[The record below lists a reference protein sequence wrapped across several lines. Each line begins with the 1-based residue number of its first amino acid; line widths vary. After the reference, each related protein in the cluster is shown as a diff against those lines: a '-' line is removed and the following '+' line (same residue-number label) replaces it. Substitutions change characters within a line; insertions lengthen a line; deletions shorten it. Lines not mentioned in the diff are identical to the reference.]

1 MSKGPFKQTK
11 ILASLGPASD
21 DPKTVEQLI
30 HYGANGVRLN
40 FSHGT
45 HAEQGRRIVWA
56 RAASKKLNKPV
67 AIVADLQGPK
77 IRLGDL
83 PPDGVEL
90 KFGQDV
96 RFGYRSDYETTGI
109 LPIQY
114 DLSKKVKVGETMY
127 LWDGKLQAKI
137 THLRNGIITA
147 QVLVG
152 GRLTSRKGINLP
164 DTDLGGDII
173 TAKDLADVKYAA
185 SQGADYVALSFVQRA
200 ADIHRLRKYLRKL
213 KSDMQIIAKIETP
226 MALTYIDEI
235 VQAADGVMVARG
247 DLAIEAG
254 AEVVPIMQR
263 KITGLTRKYRKFVI
277 IATQMLAS
285 MVDNPHPT
293 RAEVSDVATAVITGV
308 DCLMLSDETNNG
320 KYPVEAVKTMKR
332 VLTYTEDNMPLK
344 AVYADQEGVASR
356 APLSAAA
363 VSLAHQLKARMIVAE
378 TKTGETALNISDMRP
393 TVPIIVATPDPR
405 VAQKL
410 AIVYGCRTYYITNT
424 QYAATQA
431 LGLLEKEKRLSK
443 GQKAVL
449 VYGYGPEYGSL
460 TDTIRVYEVGLS

>member
-1 MSKGPFKQTK
+1 VSRGPFKQTK

-21 DPKTVEQLI
+21 SYKTVEALI
-30 HYGANGVRLN
+30 DKGANGVRLN

-45 HAEQGRRIVWA
+45 HQEQGQRIEWA
-56 RAASKKLNKPV
+56 RKASDRLNKPV
-67 AIVADLQGPK
+67 AVVADLQGPK

-83 PPDGVEL
+83 PPEGVEL
-90 KFGQDV
+90 KFGHDV
-96 RFGYRSDYETTGI
+96 RFAYRADYEATGI

-114 DLSKKVKVGETMY
+114 DLSKKIKVGETMF
-127 LWDGKLQAKI
+127 LWDGKLQAKV
-137 THLRNGIITA
+137 THVKGAIIAA
-147 QVLVG
+147 QILVG
-152 GRLTSRKGINLP
+152 GTVTSRKGINLP

-173 TAKDLADVKYAA
+173 TTKDLADVKYAA

-213 KSDMQIIAKIETP
+213 NSDMQIIAKIETP
-226 MALTYIDEI
+226 MALKYIDEI

-293 RAEVSDVATAVITGV
+293 RAEVSDVATAAITQV
-308 DCLMLSDETNNG
+308 DCVMLSDETNNG

-332 VLTYTEDNMPLK
+332 VLTYTEDNMPLR
-344 AVYADQEGVASR
+344 AVYADEDLITAK
-356 APLSAAA
+356 APISAAA
-363 VSLAHQLKARMIVAE
+363 VSLAANVQAKMLVAE
-378 TKTGETALNISDMRP
+378 TRSGDTALNLSDMRP
-393 TVPIIVATPDPR
+393 KMPIIVATPDRR

-410 AIVYGCRTYYITNT
+410 AIVYGCRSYYIKNT
-424 QYAATQA
+424 EYAATEA
-431 LGLLEKEKRLSK
+431 LGLLQKEKRLSK
-443 GQKAVL
+443 GEKAVL

-460 TDTIRVYEVGLS
+460 TDTIRVYEAQ

>member
-1 MSKGPFKQTK
+1 MSRGPFKQTK

-21 DPKTVEQLI
+21 SYKTVEALI
-30 HYGANGVRLN
+30 DKGANGVRLN

-45 HAEQGRRIVWA
+45 HQEQGRRIDWA
-56 RAASKKLNKPV
+56 RQASDKLNKPV
-67 AIVADLQGPK
+67 AVVADLQGPK

-83 PPDGVEL
+83 PPEGVEL
-90 KFGQDV
+90 KFGRDV
-96 RFGYRSDYETTGI
+96 RFAYRADYEATGI

-114 DLSKKVKVGETMY
+114 DLSKKIKVGETMF
-127 LWDGKLQAKI
+127 LWDGKLQAKV
-137 THLRNGIITA
+137 THVKGAVITA
-147 QVLVG
+147 QILVG
-152 GRLTSRKGINLP
+152 GTVTSRKGINLP

-173 TAKDLADVKYAA
+173 TTKDLADVKYAA

-213 KSDMQIIAKIETP
+213 RSDMQIIAKIETP
-226 MALTYIDEI
+226 MALKYIDEI

-293 RAEVSDVATAVITGV
+293 RAEVSDVATAAITQV
-308 DCLMLSDETNNG
+308 DCVMLSDETNNG

-332 VLTYTEDNMPLK
+332 VLTYTEDNMPLR
-344 AVYADQEGVASR
+344 AVYADEDLITAK
-356 APLSAAA
+356 APISAAA
-363 VSLAHQLKARMIVAE
+363 VSLAANVQAKMLVAE
-378 TKTGETALNISDMRP
+378 TRSGDTALNLSDMRP
-393 TVPIIVATPDPR
+393 KMPIIVATPDRR

-410 AIVYGCRTYYITNT
+410 AIVYGCRSYYIKNT
-424 QYAATQA
+424 EYAATEA
-431 LGLLEKEKRLSK
+431 LGLLQKEKRLSK
-443 GQKAVL
+443 GEKAVL

-460 TDTIRVYEVGLS
+460 TDTIRVYEAQ

>member
-1 MSKGPFKQTK
+1 
-11 ILASLGPASD
+11 
-21 DPKTVEQLI
+21 
-30 HYGANGVRLN
+30 VRLN

-45 HAEQGRRIVWA
+45 HQEQGQRIEWA
-56 RAASKKLNKPV
+56 RKASDRLNKPV
-67 AIVADLQGPK
+67 AVVADLQGPK

-83 PPDGVEL
+83 PPEGVEL
-90 KFGQDV
+90 KFGHDV
-96 RFGYRSDYETTGI
+96 RFAYRADYEATGI

-114 DLSKKVKVGETMY
+114 DLSKKIKVGETMF
-127 LWDGKLQAKI
+127 LWDGKLQAKV
-137 THLRNGIITA
+137 THVKGAIIAA
-147 QVLVG
+147 QILVG
-152 GRLTSRKGINLP
+152 GTVTSRKGINLP

-173 TAKDLADVKYAA
+173 TTKDLADVKYAA

-213 KSDMQIIAKIETP
+213 NSDMQIIAKIETP
-226 MALTYIDEI
+226 MALKYIDEI

-293 RAEVSDVATAVITGV
+293 RAEVSDVATAAITQV
-308 DCLMLSDETNNG
+308 DCVMLSDETNNG

-332 VLTYTEDNMPLK
+332 VLTYTEDNMPLR
-344 AVYADQEGVASR
+344 AVYADEDLITAK
-356 APLSAAA
+356 APISAAA
-363 VSLAHQLKARMIVAE
+363 VSLAANVQAKMLVAE
-378 TKTGETALNISDMRP
+378 TRSGDTALNLSDMRP
-393 TVPIIVATPDPR
+393 KMPIIVATPDRR

-410 AIVYGCRTYYITNT
+410 AIVYGCRSYYIKNT
-424 QYAATQA
+424 EYAATEA
-431 LGLLEKEKRLSK
+431 LGLLQKEKRLSK
-443 GQKAVL
+443 GEKAVL

-460 TDTIRVYEVGLS
+460 TDTIRVYEAQ

>member
-1 MSKGPFKQTK
+1 LSKGPFKQTK

-21 DPKTVEQLI
+21 NPKIVEQLI
-30 HYGANGVRLN
+30 SSGANGVRLN

-45 HAEQGRRIVWA
+45 HQEQGQRIVWA
-56 RAASKKLNKPV
+56 REASQKLNKPV

-90 KFGQDV
+90 KFGHDV
-96 RFGYRSDYETTGI
+96 RFAYRADYEATGI

-114 DLSKKVKVGETMY
+114 DFSKNIKVGEIIY
-127 LWDGKLQAKI
+127 LWDGKLQAKV
-137 THLRNGIITA
+137 THVRAGVITA

-173 TAKDLADVKYAA
+173 TNKDLADVKYAA
-185 SQGADYVALSFVQRA
+185 SQQCDYVALSFVQRA
-200 ADIHRLRKYLRKL
+200 ADIIRLRKYLKRL
-213 KSDMQIIAKIETP
+213 DSDMQIIAKIETP
-226 MALTYIDEI
+226 MALKHIEEI
-235 VQAADGVMVARG
+235 IQAADGVMVARG

-263 KITGLTRKYRKFVI
+263 RITGLTRKYRKFVI

-285 MVDNPHPT
+285 MVDAPQPT
-293 RAEVSDVATAVITGV
+293 RAEVSDVATAAITGV
-308 DCLMLSDETNNG
+308 DCVMLSDETNNG
-320 KYPVEAVKTMKR
+320 KYPVQAVKTMKR
-332 VLTYTEDNMPLK
+332 ILTYTEDNMPLK
-344 AVYADQEGVASR
+344 AVYADQDGVAER

-363 VSLAHQLKARMIVAE
+363 VSLSATLKATMIIAE
-378 TKTGETALNISDMRP
+378 TKSGDTALNLSDMRP
-393 TVPIIVATPDPR
+393 TVPIIVATPDHR

-410 AIVYGCRTYYITNT
+410 AIVYGCRSYYIKNT
-424 QYAATQA
+424 KYAATEA
-431 LGLLEKEKRLSK
+431 IKLLEAEKRLVK

-449 VYGYGPEYGSL
+449 VYGYGHEHGSL
-460 TDTIRVYEVGLS
+460 TDTIRVYEAQ

>member
-1 MSKGPFKQTK
+1 MGRGPFKQTK

-21 DPKTVEQLI
+21 NQKTVEQLI
-30 HYGANGVRLN
+30 SSGANGVRLN

-45 HAEQGRRIVWA
+45 HEEQGRRIVWA

-90 KFGQDV
+90 KFGHDV
-96 RFGYRSDYETTGI
+96 RLAYRADYEATGI

-114 DLSKKVKVGETMY
+114 DFSKNIKPGEIIF
-127 LWDGKLQAKI
+127 LWDGKLQAKV
-137 THLRNGIITA
+137 THVRNGVITA

-152 GRLTSRKGINLP
+152 GRVTSRKGINLP

-173 TAKDLADVKYAA
+173 TTKDLADVKYAA
-185 SQGADYVALSFVQRA
+185 SQMCDYVALSFVQRA

-213 KSDMQIIAKIETP
+213 DSDMQIIAKIETP
-226 MALTYIDEI
+226 MALKYIDEI

-285 MVDNPHPT
+285 MVDAPNPT
-293 RAEVSDVATAVITGV
+293 RAEVSDVATAAITGV
-308 DCLMLSDETNNG
+308 DCVMLSDETNNG
-320 KYPVEAVKTMKR
+320 KYPVEAVRTMKR
-332 VLTYTEDNMPLK
+332 ILTYTEDNMPVK
-344 AVYADQEGVASR
+344 AVYAEQEGVAER

-363 VSLAHQLKARMIVAE
+363 VSLAHTLKASMLVAE
-378 TKTGETALNISDMRP
+378 TKTGDTALNLSDMRP
-393 TVPIIVATPDPR
+393 TVPIIVATPDHR

-410 AIVYGCRTYYITNT
+410 AIVYGCRSYYIKDT
-424 QYAATQA
+424 QYAATEAIA
-431 LGLLEKEKRLSK
+431 LVEKEKRLVK

-449 VYGYGPEYGSL
+449 VYGYGPEHGSM
-460 TDTIRVYEVGLS
+460 TDTIRVYEAT

>member
-1 MSKGPFKQTK
+1 VSRGPFKQTK

-21 DPKTVEQLI
+21 SYKTVESLI
-30 HYGANGVRLN
+30 DKGANGVRLN

-45 HAEQGRRIVWA
+45 HEEQGQRIAWA
-56 RAASKKLNKPV
+56 RKASEALNKPV

-83 PPDGVEL
+83 PPEGVEL
-90 KFGQDV
+90 KFGHDV
-96 RFGYRSDYETTGI
+96 RFGYRADYETSGI

-114 DLSKKVKVGETMY
+114 DLSKKVKVGETMF
-127 LWDGKLQAKI
+127 LWDGKLQARV
-137 THLRNGIITA
+137 THIRNDIITA

-152 GRLTSRKGINLP
+152 GTLTSRKGINLP
-164 DTDLGGDII
+164 DTDMGGDII
-173 TAKDLADVKYAA
+173 TTKDLSDVKYAA
-185 SQGADYVALSFVQRA
+185 AQQCDYVALSFVQRA
-200 ADIHRLRKYLRKL
+200 DDIHRLRKYLRKL

-226 MALTYIDEI
+226 MALVHIDEI

-285 MVDNPHPT
+285 MVEAPHPT
-293 RAEVSDVATAVITGV
+293 RAEVSDVATAAITQV
-308 DCLMLSDETNNG
+308 DCVMLSDETNNG
-320 KYPVEAVKTMKR
+320 KYPIEAVKTMKR
-332 VLTYTEDNMPLK
+332 VLTYTEDNMPLR
-344 AVYADQEGVASR
+344 AVYADEDLIASK
-356 APLSAAA
+356 APISAAA
-363 VSLAHQLKARMIVAE
+363 VALAANIKAKVLVAE
-378 TKTGETALNISDMRP
+378 TRTGDTALNLSDMRP
-393 TVPIIVATPDPR
+393 EVPIIVATPDRR

-410 AIVYGCRTYYITNT
+410 AIVYGCRSYYINNT
-424 QYAATQA
+424 EYAATEA
-431 LGLLEKEKRLSK
+431 LGLLQKEKRLSK
-443 GQKAVL
+443 GEKAVL

-460 TDTIRVYEVGLS
+460 TDTIRVHEVS

>member
-21 DPKTVEQLI
+21 SQKIVEQLLSA
-30 HYGANGVRLN
+30 GANGVRLN

-45 HAEQGRRIVWA
+45 HEEQGRRIAWA

-90 KFGQDV
+90 KFGHDV
-96 RFGYRSDYETTGI
+96 RFAYRADYEATGI

-114 DLSKKVKVGETMY
+114 DFSKNIKVGEIIY
-127 LWDGKLQAKI
+127 LWDGKLQAKV
-137 THLRNGIITA
+137 THVRDGVITA

-185 SQGADYVALSFVQRA
+185 SQQCDYVALSFVQRA
-200 ADIHRLRKYLRKL
+200 ADIHRLCKFVKKL
-213 KSDMQIIAKIETP
+213 NSDMQIIAKIETP

-254 AEVVPIMQR
+254 AEVVPVMQR

-285 MVDNPHPT
+285 MVDAPQPT
-293 RAEVSDVATAVITGV
+293 RAEVSDVATAAITGV
-308 DCLMLSDETNNG
+308 DCVMLSDETNNG
-320 KYPVEAVKTMKR
+320 KYPVQAVKTMKR
-332 VLTYTEDNMPLK
+332 ILTYTEDNMPVK
-344 AVYADQEGVASR
+344 AVYADQESVAAR

-363 VSLAHQLKARMIVAE
+363 VSLGHQIGAKMLVAE
-378 TKTGETALNISDMRP
+378 TKTGDTALNLSDMRP
-393 TVPIIVATPDPR
+393 TIPIIVATPDHR

-410 AIVYGCRTYYITNT
+410 AIVYACRSYYIKNT
-424 QYAATQA
+424 KMAATEA
-431 LGLLEKEKRLSK
+431 ISLVEKEKRLVK
-443 GQKAVL
+443 GEKAVL
-449 VYGYGPEYGSL
+449 VYGYGPEHGSL
-460 TDTIRVYEVGLS
+460 TDTIRVYEAS

>member
-1 MSKGPFKQTK
+1 LSKGPFKQTK

-21 DPKTVEQLI
+21 SPKIVERLI
-30 HYGANGVRLN
+30 SSGANGVRLN

-45 HAEQGRRIVWA
+45 HEEQGRRIAWT
-56 RAASKKLNKPV
+56 RDASKKLNKPV

-90 KFGQDV
+90 KFGHDV
-96 RFGYRSDYETTGI
+96 RFGYRADYETTGI
-109 LPIQY
+109 LPVQY
-114 DLSKKVKVGETMY
+114 DLSKKVKVGETIY
-127 LWDGKLQAKI
+127 LWDGKLRVHVTKI
-137 THLRNGIITA
+137 HDGIVTA
-147 QVLVG
+147 QILVG

-164 DTDLGGDII
+164 DTDMAGDII

-185 SQGADYVALSFVQRA
+185 QQKCDYVALSFVQRA

-213 KSDMQIIAKIETP
+213 DSDMQIIAKIETP
-226 MALTYIDEI
+226 MALKYIDEI
-235 VQAADGVMVARG
+235 VQASDGVMVARG

-285 MVDNPHPT
+285 MVDSPSPT
-293 RAEVSDVATAVITGV
+293 RAEVSDVATAAITGV
-308 DCLMLSDETNNG
+308 DCVMLSDETNNG

-344 AVYADQEGVASR
+344 AVYADQEGVAAR

-363 VSLAHQLKARMIVAE
+363 VSLASTIGATMLIAE
-378 TKTGETALNISDMRP
+378 TKSGETALNLSDMRP
-393 TVPIIVATPDPR
+393 TVPIIVATPDHR

-410 AIVYGCRTYYITNT
+410 AIVYACRSYYIKNT
-424 QYAATQA
+424 KMAASEA
-431 LGLLEKEKRLSK
+431 IKLVEKEKRLVK

-449 VYGYGPEYGSL
+449 VYGYGPEHGSM
-460 TDTIRVYEVGLS
+460 TDTIRVYEAG

>member
-21 DPKTVEQLI
+21 SPKIVEQLI
-30 HYGANGVRLN
+30 TSGANGVRLN

-45 HAEQGRRIVWA
+45 HAEQGRRIEWT

-67 AIVADLQGPK
+67 AVVADLQGPK

-90 KFGQDV
+90 KFGHDV
-96 RFGYRSDYETTGI
+96 RFAFRADYESTGI
-109 LPIQY
+109 LPVQY
-114 DLSKKVKVGETMY
+114 DLSKKVKVGETIY
-127 LWDGKLQAKI
+127 LWDGKLQTKV
-137 THLRNGIITA
+137 THIRDGVVIA

-152 GRLTSRKGINLP
+152 GTLTSRKGINLP

-173 TAKDLADVKYAA
+173 TAKDLADVKFAA
-185 SQGADYVALSFVQRA
+185 SQHCDYVALSFVQRA
-200 ADIHRLRKYLRKL
+200 ADIHRLRKFLKKL
-213 KSDMQIIAKIETP
+213 DSDMQIIAKIETP

-235 VQAADGVMVARG
+235 IQAADGVMVARG

-254 AEVVPIMQR
+254 AEVVPVMQR

-285 MVDNPHPT
+285 MVDAPQPT
-293 RAEVSDVATAVITGV
+293 RAEVSDVATAAITGV
-308 DCLMLSDETNNG
+308 DCVMLSDETNNG
-320 KYPVEAVKTMKR
+320 KYPVQAVKTMKR
-332 VLTYTEDNMPLK
+332 VLNYTEDNMPVK
-344 AVYADQEGVASR
+344 AVYADQEGVAAR

-363 VSLAHQLKARMIVAE
+363 VSLAHQIKATMLVAE
-378 TKTGETALNISDMRP
+378 TKGGDTALNLSDMRP
-393 TVPIIVATPDPR
+393 TIPIIVATPDHR

-410 AIVYGCRTYYITNT
+410 AIIYGCRSYYIKNT
-424 QYAATQA
+424 KKAATEA
-431 LGLLEKEKRLSK
+431 LALLEKEQRLVK

-449 VYGYGPEYGSL
+449 VYGYGPEHGSL
-460 TDTIRVYEVGLS
+460 TDTIRIYEVA

>member
-21 DPKTVEQLI
+21 SQKTVEQLI
-30 HYGANGVRLN
+30 SSGANGVRLN

-45 HAEQGRRIVWA
+45 HDEQGRRIAWA
-56 RAASKKLNKPV
+56 RTASKKLNKPV

-90 KFGQDV
+90 KFGHDV
-96 RFGYRSDYETTGI
+96 KFAYRADYEATGI

-114 DLSKKVKVGETMY
+114 DFSKNIKVGEIIF
-127 LWDGKLQAKI
+127 LWDGKLQAKV
-137 THLRNGIITA
+137 THVRSGVITA

-173 TAKDLADVKYAA
+173 TTKDLADVKYAA
-185 SQGADYVALSFVQRA
+185 SQECDYVALSFVQRA
-200 ADIHRLRKYLRKL
+200 ADIHRLRKYLKKL
-213 KSDMQIIAKIETP
+213 NSDMQIIAKIETP
-226 MALTYIDEI
+226 MALKYIDEI

-285 MVDNPHPT
+285 MVDAPNPT
-293 RAEVSDVATAVITGV
+293 RAEVSDVATAAITGV
-308 DCLMLSDETNNG
+308 DCVMLSDETNNG
-320 KYPVEAVKTMKR
+320 KYPVEAVRTMKR
-332 VLTYTEDNMPLK
+332 VLRYTEDNMPLK
-344 AVYADQEGVASR
+344 AVYAGQDGVAER

-363 VSLAHQLKARMIVAE
+363 VSLSHSLGATMLIAE
-378 TKTGETALNISDMRP
+378 TKTGETALNLSDMRP
-393 TVPIIVATPDPR
+393 NVPIIVATPNHR

-410 AIVYGCRTYYITNT
+410 AIVYGCRSYYIKDTKM
-424 QYAATQA
+424 AATEAIA
-431 LGLLEKEKRLSK
+431 LVEQEKRLVK

-449 VYGYGPEYGSL
+449 VYGYGPQHGSI
-460 TDTIRVYEVGLS
+460 TDTIRVYEAD

>member
-21 DPKTVEQLI
+21 SAKIVEQLI
-30 HYGANGVRLN
+30 SSGANGVRLN

-45 HAEQGRRIVWA
+45 HEEQGRRIAWA
-56 RAASKKLNKPV
+56 RTASKKLNKPV

-90 KFGQDV
+90 KFGHDV
-96 RFGYRSDYETTGI
+96 RFGYRADYEATGI
-109 LPIQY
+109 LPVQY
-114 DLSKKVKVGETMY
+114 DLSKKVKLGETIY
-127 LWDGKLQAKI
+127 LWDGKLQAKV
-137 THLRNGIITA
+137 THVGATIVTA

-152 GRLTSRKGINLP
+152 GTVTSRKGINLP
-164 DTDLGGDII
+164 DTDMAGDII
-173 TAKDLADVKYAA
+173 TTKDLADVKYAA
-185 SQGADYVALSFVQRA
+185 SQQCDYVALSFVQRA
-200 ADIHRLRKYLRKL
+200 ADIHRLRKYLKKL
-213 KSDMQIIAKIETP
+213 DSDMQIIAKIETP
-226 MALTYIDEI
+226 MALKYIDEI
-235 VQAADGVMVARG
+235 VQASDGVMVARG

-254 AEVVPIMQR
+254 AEVVPVMQR

-285 MVDNPHPT
+285 MVDSPSPT
-293 RAEVSDVATAVITGV
+293 RAEVSDVATAAITGV
-308 DCLMLSDETNNG
+308 DCVMLSDETNNG
-320 KYPVEAVKTMKR
+320 KYPVQAVKTMKR

-344 AVYADQEGVASR
+344 AVYADQEGVAAR

-363 VSLAHQLKARMIVAE
+363 VSLASTIGATMLIAE
-378 TKTGETALNISDMRP
+378 TKSGETALNLSDMRP
-393 TVPIIVATPDPR
+393 TVPIIVATPDHR

-410 AIVYGCRTYYITNT
+410 AIVYACRSYYIKNT
-424 QYAATQA
+424 KMAASEA
-431 LGLLEKEKRLSK
+431 IKLVEKEKRLIK

-449 VYGYGPEYGSL
+449 VYGYGPEHGSM
-460 TDTIRVYEVGLS
+460 TDTIRVYEAG

>member
-21 DPKTVEQLI
+21 SQKIVEQLI
-30 HYGANGVRLN
+30 SSGANGVRLN

-45 HAEQGRRIVWA
+45 HDEQGQRIVWA

-90 KFGQDV
+90 KFGHDV
-96 RFGYRSDYETTGI
+96 RFAYRADYEATGI

-114 DLSKKVKVGETMY
+114 DFSKNIKVGEVIF
-127 LWDGKLQAKI
+127 LWDGKLQAKV
-137 THLRNGIITA
+137 THVRSGVITA

-173 TAKDLADVKYAA
+173 TTKDLADVKYAA
-185 SQGADYVALSFVQRA
+185 GQECDYVALSFVQRA
-200 ADIHRLRKYLRKL
+200 ADIIRLRKYLKKL
-213 KSDMQIIAKIETP
+213 GSDMQIIAKIETP
-226 MALTYIDEI
+226 MALKYIDEI

-285 MVDNPHPT
+285 MVDAPNPT
-293 RAEVSDVATAVITGV
+293 RAEVSDVATAAITGV
-308 DCLMLSDETNNG
+308 DCVMLSDETNNG
-320 KYPVEAVKTMKR
+320 KYPVEAVRTMKR
-332 VLTYTEDNMPLK
+332 VLAYTEANMPLK
-344 AVYADQEGVASR
+344 AVYAEQEGVAER

-363 VSLAHQLKARMIVAE
+363 VSLAHALGAAMLVAE
-378 TKTGETALNISDMRP
+378 TKTGETALNLSDMRP
-393 TVPIIVATPDPR
+393 TVPIIVATRDHR

-410 AIVYGCRTYYITNT
+410 AIVYGCRSYYIKNT
-424 QYAATQA
+424 KFAATEA
-431 LGLLEKEKRLSK
+431 LGVVEKEKRLVK

-449 VYGYGPEYGSL
+449 VYGYGPEHGSL
-460 TDTIRVYEVGLS
+460 TDTIRVYEAG

>member
-1 MSKGPFKQTK
+1 MNKGPFKQTK

-21 DPKTVEQLI
+21 DPKVVEQLI
-30 HYGANGVRLN
+30 SSGANGVRLN
-40 FSHGT
+40 FSHGS
-45 HAEQGRRIVWA
+45 HEEQGRRIVWA

-90 KFGQDV
+90 KFGHDV
-96 RFGYRSDYETTGI
+96 RFAYRADYEATGV

-114 DLSKKVKVGETMY
+114 DFSKNIKVGEIIF
-127 LWDGKLQAKI
+127 LWDGKLQAKV
-137 THLRNGIITA
+137 TGVRAGVITA

-173 TAKDLADVKYAA
+173 TTKDLADVKYAA
-185 SQGADYVALSFVQRA
+185 SQNCDYVALSFVQRA
-200 ADIHRLRKYLRKL
+200 ADIIRLRKYLKKL
-213 KSDMQIIAKIETP
+213 GTDMQIIAKVETP
-226 MALTYIDEI
+226 MALKYIDEI
-235 VQAADGVMVARG
+235 IQAADGVMVARG

-263 KITGLTRKYRKFVI
+263 KITGLTRKHRKFVI

-285 MVDNPHPT
+285 MVDAPQPT
-293 RAEVSDVATAVITGV
+293 RAEVSDVATAAITGV
-308 DCLMLSDETNNG
+308 DCVMLSDETNNG
-320 KYPVEAVKTMKR
+320 KYPVQAVKTMKR
-332 VLTYTEDNMPLK
+332 ILTYTEDNMPLK
-344 AVYADQEGVASR
+344 AVYAEQEGVAERS
-356 APLSAAA
+356 PISAAA
-363 VSLAHQLKARMIVAE
+363 VSLSHTLKATMLVAE
-378 TKTGETALNISDMRP
+378 TKTGDTALNLSDMRP
-393 TVPIIVATPDPR
+393 NVPIIVATTDHR

-410 AIVYGCRTYYITNT
+410 AIVYGCRSYYIKDTK
-424 QYAATQA
+424 YAATEAIKLVEQ
-431 LGLLEKEKRLSK
+431 EKRLVK

-449 VYGYGPEYGSL
+449 VYGYNHEYGSM
-460 TDTIRVYEVGLS
+460 TDTIRVYEAS

>member
-11 ILASLGPASD
+11 IIASLGPASD
-21 DPKTVEQLI
+21 SPKIVEQLI
-30 HYGANGVRLN
+30 TSGANGVRLN

-45 HAEQGRRIVWA
+45 QAEQGQRVTWA

-67 AIVADLQGPK
+67 AVIADLQGPK

-83 PPDGVEL
+83 PPDGVQL
-90 KFGQDV
+90 RFGDDV
-96 RFGYRSDYETTGI
+96 RFAYRADYEKTGI

-114 DLSKKVKVGETMY
+114 DFSKKIKKDEIIY
-127 LWDGKLQAKI
+127 LWDGKLQAKV
-137 THLRNGIITA
+137 THLRDGVITA

-152 GRLTSRKGINLP
+152 GLLTSRKGINLP

-173 TAKDLADVKYAA
+173 TTKDLSDVKYAA
-185 SQGADYVALSFVQRA
+185 SQNCDYVALSFVQRA
-200 ADIHRLRKYLRKL
+200 DDIYRLRKFLKKL

-226 MALTYIDEI
+226 MALQNIEEI

-254 AEVVPIMQR
+254 AEVVPVMQR
-263 KITGLTRKYRKFVI
+263 RITGLTRKYRKFVI

-285 MVDNPHPT
+285 MVDAPQPT
-293 RAEVSDVATAVITGV
+293 RAEVSDVATAAITGV
-308 DCLMLSDETNNG
+308 DCVMLSDETNNG
-320 KYPVEAVKTMKR
+320 KYPVQAVKTMKR
-332 VLTYTEDNMPLK
+332 ILHYTEENMPVK
-344 AVYADQEGVASR
+344 AVYAEQEGVARR

-363 VSLAHQLKARMIVAE
+363 VSLAHTLNATMIVAE
-378 TKTGETALNISDMRP
+378 TMTGATALNLSDMRP
-393 TVPIIVATPDPR
+393 KIPIVVATPDHR

-410 AIVYGCRTYYITNT
+410 AIVYGCRSYYIKNT
-424 QYAATQA
+424 KLAATEA
-431 LGLLEKEKRLSK
+431 LGVLEGEKRLAK

-449 VYGYGPEYGSL
+449 VYGHDPKHGSI
-460 TDTIRVYEVGLS
+460 TDTIRVYEVA

>member
-21 DPKTVEQLI
+21 SAKIVEQLI
-30 HYGANGVRLN
+30 SSGANGVRLN

-45 HAEQGRRIVWA
+45 HEEQGRRIDWA

-67 AIVADLQGPK
+67 AVVADLQGPK

-90 KFGQDV
+90 KFGHDV
-96 RFGYRSDYETTGI
+96 RFAFRAHYDETGI

-114 DLSKKVKVGETMY
+114 DLSKKIKVGETMY
-127 LWDGKLQAKI
+127 LWDGKLQAKV
-137 THLRNGIITA
+137 TKVHGGVITA

-152 GRLTSRKGINLP
+152 GTVTSRKGINLP

-173 TAKDLADVKYAA
+173 TTKDLADVKYAA
-185 SQGADYVALSFVQRA
+185 SKQCDYVALSFVQRA
-200 ADIHRLRKYLRKL
+200 ADIHRLRKFLRRL
-213 KSDMQIIAKIETP
+213 DSDMQIIAKIETP
-226 MALTYIDEI
+226 MALKYIDEI

-254 AEVVPIMQR
+254 AEVVPVMQR

-285 MVDNPHPT
+285 MVDNPQPT
-293 RAEVSDVATAVITGV
+293 RAEVSDVATAAITQV
-308 DCLMLSDETNNG
+308 DCVMLSDETNNG
-320 KYPVEAVKTMKR
+320 KYPVPAVRTMKR
-332 VLTYTEDNMPLK
+332 ILAYTEENMPVK
-344 AVYADQEGVASR
+344 AVYADQDEVARR

-363 VSLAHQLKARMIVAE
+363 VSLADQLDATMIIAE
-378 TKTGETALNISDMRP
+378 TRTGETALNLSDMRP
-393 TVPIIVATPDPR
+393 SAPIIVATPDHR

-410 AIVYGCRTYYITNT
+410 AIIYGCRSYYIKNT
-424 QYAATQA
+424 KMAATEA
-431 LGLLEKEKRLSK
+431 IGVLESEGRLSK

-449 VYGYGPEYGSL
+449 VYGYGPEHGSL
-460 TDTIRVYEVGLS
+460 TDTIRVYEVAS